1 VRMLRKQFKVLLS
14 AGVMCGCWKQFKVLL
29 SAGVKCGCW
38 NSLRC
43 CLVQV
48 LNVAVERM
56 LLISSCY
63 EY

>member
-1 VRMLRKQFKVLLS
+1 VQVLS
-14 AGVMCGCWKQFKVLL
+14 VA
-29 SAGVKCGCW
+29 AE